1 MPQRFNSH
9 SLTTVYCQYNE
20 KVKAIRNY
28 RDIKMQLTFKFMFL
42 CPSLCF
48 MGLAVVK
55 RVGGTKRTLLITQQ
69 ELK

>member
-9 SLTTVYCQYNE
+9 SLTAVYCMYNE

-42 CPSLCF
+42 CPSLCS
-48 MGLAVVK
+48 MGLTVEK
-55 RVGGTKRTLLITQQ
+55 RLEGQRGLY
-69 ELK
+69 